1 MVFSKVQCFFSQFR
15 ALASIFFVQSWQFQ
29 AMPLSADILSIQSLL
44 IAEDL
49 FIHSFSPKLHCYYMS
64 GCSNNILHSQANAI
78 IIIII
83 ILLLFYYYYY
93 YYYYTIIIIIIIIFV
108 TIDIEKI
115 IAMVQIIV
123 IFIIK

>member
-1 MVFSKVQCFFSQFR
+1 
-15 ALASIFFVQSWQFQ
+15 
-29 AMPLSADILSIQSLL
+29 
-44 IAEDL
+44 
-49 FIHSFSPKLHCYYMS
+49 MS

-93 YYYYTIIIIIIIIFV
+93 YYTIIIIIIIIFV

-115 IAMVQIIV
+115 MAMVKMIV

>member
-1 MVFSKVQCFFSQFR
+1 
-15 ALASIFFVQSWQFQ
+15 
-29 AMPLSADILSIQSLL
+29 
-44 IAEDL
+44 
-49 FIHSFSPKLHCYYMS
+49 MS

-83 ILLLFYYYYY
+83 ILLFYYYYYY

-115 IAMVQIIV
+115 MAMVKMIV